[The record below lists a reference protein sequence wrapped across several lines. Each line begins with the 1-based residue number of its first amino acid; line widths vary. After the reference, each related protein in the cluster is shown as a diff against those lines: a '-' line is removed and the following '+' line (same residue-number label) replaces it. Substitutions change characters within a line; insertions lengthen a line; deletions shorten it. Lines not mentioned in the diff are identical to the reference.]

1 MYFTVQ
7 QFSACHARFEE
18 PVGRPE
24 LPRLACLPVSYFYL
38 ETLPMASPLLPV
50 VATLLMSLAALP
62 VSAADRQNPLPSTS
76 SERRAE
82 VDAQRE
88 QITGADAAVQKTPN
102 GAQTVVDAPI
112 DTADAPAGNE
122 DH

>member
-1 MYFTVQ
+1 MTDV
-7 QFSACHARFEE
+7 
-18 PVGRPE
+18 
-24 LPRLACLPVSYFYL
+24 
-38 ETLPMASPLLPV
+38 
-50 VATLLMSLAALP
+50 LAALP

-122 DH
+122 DR

>member
-24 LPRLACLPVSYFYL
+24 LPTCLSACFNFYL

>member
-1 MYFTVQ
+1 M
-7 QFSACHARFEE
+7 
-18 PVGRPE
+18 
-24 LPRLACLPVSYFYL
+24 

-112 DTADAPAGNE
+112 DTADAPAGSE

>member
-1 MYFTVQ
+1 M
-7 QFSACHARFEE
+7 EI
-18 PVGRPE
+18 
-24 LPRLACLPVSYFYL
+24 
-38 ETLPMASPLLPV
+38 LPMASPLLPV

-62 VSAADRQNPLPSTS
+62 VSAADGQNPLPSTS

>member
-7 QFSACHARFEE
+7 QFPACHARLEE
-18 PVGRPE
+18 PVGRPGC
-24 LPRLACLPVSYFYL
+24 RLACLPVSYFYL

-50 VATLLMSLAALP
+50 VTTLLISLSTFA

-82 VDAQRE
+82 VDDQRE
-88 QITGADAAVQKTPN
+88 HITGADLAVQKTPG

-112 DTADAPAGNE
+112 DTADAPGSDA